1 MDTQSLTDCL
11 ALLKQADTILLQDSK
26 DIGHAAHLSALIEGL
41 LSDYGIESDPS
52 FYGEEA

>member
-1 MDTQSLTDCL
+1 MDNQSLTDCL

-26 DIGHAAHLSALIEGL
+26 DIGHAARLSALIEGL

-52 FYGEEA
+52 FYGEET

>member
-1 MDTQSLTDCL
+1 MDNQSLTDCL
-11 ALLKQADTILLQDSK
+11 ALLKQADTILLKDSK
-26 DIGHAAHLSALIEGL
+26 DIGHAARLSALIEGL